1 MFRVKILLLLI
12 SFLCGKE
19 IFGQQEA
26 LNERT
31 QDENV
36 NQLTKSI
43 FKYPKFTQGEI
54 ILKDS
59 SKIIKKLNYN
69 RVLGKILF
77 EDRIGQ
83 SRDLE
88 NPETIDKIV
97 IEKDTFCI
105 RNKICLEKIT
115 HFNNVNLYINQ
126 TISYLDKEKSITSG
140 IPIIVSSDGSKAGYT
155 NDEAKQDKGF
165 DRNSFFKL
173 STDYYLLDSSD
184 VAYPASRKSFYDLF
198 PSLKNELKQYLHD
211 HSVNFS
217 NATEMGNLLQYL
229 EGH

>member
-1 MFRVKILLLLI
+1 MI

-26 LNERT
+26 FNEHS

-36 NQLTKSI
+36 NQLTKNI
-43 FKYPKFTQGEI
+43 FQYPKFVEGEI

-59 SKIIKKLNYN
+59 SKINEKLNYN
-69 RVLGKILF
+69 RVLGKVLF
-77 EDRIGQ
+77 ADRIGQ

-97 IEKDTFCI
+97 IDKDTFCI
-105 RNKICLEKIT
+105 RNNIYLEKIT
-115 HFNNVNLYINQ
+115 HFNSVNLYINQ
-126 TISYLDKEKSITSG
+126 TISYLEKEKSIESG
-140 IPIIVSSDGSKAGYT
+140 IPIIVSSDGSKAGYR
-155 NDEAKQDKGF
+155 NDEGKQEKGF
-165 DRNSFFKL
+165 DQNSFFKL
-173 STDYYLLDSSD
+173 STAYYLLDSSG
-184 VAYPASRKSFYDLF
+184 VSYPAGKKSFYDLF

-217 NATEMGNLLQYL
+217 NATEMENLLQYL
-229 EGH
+229 EGR